1 MRSLLLTREGESAIR
16 RYGLLGI
23 PLAYLLVF
31 FFVPLALMLVI
42 SFWRVDNYHL
52 VPAFT
57 LGNYIEALTAPL
69 NARVLWRTIE
79 LSIIVTVVAAAIGY
93 PTAFFVARRVTRFR
107 RVLIVLAVLP
117 LWTSY
122 LIRSFAW
129 IPILS
134 RNGLINQ
141 ALLAVGITDQPV
153 TWLLYSNFA
162 VIVAL
167 VGVYLPYMILPCYA
181 VLERLDRRL
190 FEAADDLGASGAQT
204 FWYVL
209 LPLSAPGVAVGSLFV
224 FIMAMGSY
232 VTPALLGGTSGTL
245 IGQQIA
251 VQYLDLSNQPLG
263 SAMSVVIMAIIVVLA
278 TLILRRYS
286 LGGETR

>member
-1 MRSLLLTREGESAIR
+1 MRSLLPTRDGESAIR

-57 LGNYIEALTAPL
+57 LGNYTEALTAPL

-79 LSIIVTVVAAAIGY
+79 LSIVVTVVAAAIGY

-134 RNGLINQ
+134 RNGVINQ
-141 ALLAVGITDQPV
+141 ALLALGVTDQPV

-162 VIVAL
+162 VVVAL

-181 VLERLDRRL
+181 VLERLDGRL

>member
-1 MRSLLLTREGESAIR
+1 MRSLLPTRDGESAIR

-57 LGNYIEALTAPL
+57 LGNYTEALTAPL

-79 LSIIVTVVAAAIGY
+79 LSIVVTVVAAAIGY

-134 RNGLINQ
+134 RNGVINQ
-141 ALLAVGITDQPV
+141 ALLALGVTDQPV

-162 VIVAL
+162 VVVAL

-181 VLERLDRRL
+181 VLERLDGRL

-245 IGQQIA
+245 IGQRIA

>member
-1 MRSLLLTREGESAIR
+1 MRSLLLTRDGESAIR

-42 SFWRVDNYHL
+42 SFWHVDNYHL

-57 LGNYIEALTAPL
+57 LGNYTEALTAPL

-79 LSIIVTVVAAAIGY
+79 LSIVVTVVAAAIGY

-134 RNGLINQ
+134 RNGVINQ
-141 ALLAVGITDQPV
+141 ALLALGITDQPV

-190 FEAADDLGASGAQT
+190 FEAADDLGASGTQT

-245 IGQQIA
+245 IGQRIA

-263 SAMSVVIMAIIVVLA
+263 SAMSVIIMAIIVVLA

>member
-1 MRSLLLTREGESAIR
+1 MRSLLLTRDGESAIR

-57 LGNYIEALTAPL
+57 LGNYTEALTAPL

-79 LSIIVTVVAAAIGY
+79 LSIVVTVVAAAIGY

-134 RNGLINQ
+134 RNGVINQ
-141 ALLAVGITDQPV
+141 ALLALGVTDQPV

-162 VIVAL
+162 VVVAL

-181 VLERLDRRL
+181 VLERLDGRL

-245 IGQQIA
+245 IGQRIA

>member
-1 MRSLLLTREGESAIR
+1 MAR
-16 RYGLLGI
+16 RYGLVGL

-31 FFVPLALMLVI
+31 FFVPLALMLAI
-42 SFWRVDNYHL
+42 SFWRVSDYHL

-57 LGNYIEALTAPL
+57 LSNYGEALSAPL

-79 LSIIVTVVAAAIGY
+79 LSAVVTVLAAVLGY
-93 PTAFFVARRVTRFR
+93 PAAFYIARRVTRFR
-107 RVLIVLAVLP
+107 RALIVLAVLP

-134 RNGLINQ
+134 RNGVINQ
-141 ALLAVGITDQPV
+141 ALLALGVTDQPI

-162 VIVAL
+162 VVVAL

-181 VLERLDRRL
+181 VIERLDRRL
-190 FEAADDLGASGAQT
+190 FEAADDLGAGAAQT

-232 VTPALLGGTSGTL
+232 VTPALLGGSAGTL

-251 VQYLDLSNQPLG
+251 VQFLDLSNQPLG
-263 SAMSVVIMAIIVVLA
+263 SAMSVIVMTIVVVLA
-278 TLILRRYS
+278 ALILRRYGLS
-286 LGGETR
+286 GEAL